1 MSTSVKMSTSVNM
14 FNYINI
20 PSKVTNYN
28 GSPLSGEWLLF
39 DIEGKRNFNSRQ
51 YQIYVLLDKNTKKIY
66 MKPSIPYFSANFE
79 TLFGFGIGC
88 SEYNSEKI
96 IVVKE
101 PVNYYEKFEKY
112 F

>member
-28 GSPLSGEWLLF
+28 GSPPSGKWLLF

-51 YQIYVLLDKNTKKIY
+51 YQIYVLLDKNTKKVY

-79 TLFGFGIGC
+79 TLFGFGIQC

-101 PVNYYEKFEKY
+101 PVDYYEKFEKY

>member
-1 MSTSVKMSTSVNM
+1 MSTSVNM

-20 PSKVTNYN
+20 PSKVTDYN
-28 GSPLSGEWLLF
+28 GSPISGEWLLF

-79 TLFGFGIGC
+79 TLFGFGLHCKG
-88 SEYNSEKI
+88 YDPEKI

-101 PVNYYEKFEKY
+101 PEEYYKNFESY
-112 F
+112 FK